1 MWYPMK
7 PSMIAPLFLALW
19 LSLPQDAHAE
29 TLSFTLKELTQLTD
43 DVMPL
48 LDLIAS
54 GEGDYTS
61 VNRGRAGD
69 SPGDWPKKHLGK
81 SITEMSIKEVRQ
93 HQGGRNPDCWYNGKK
108 GKANLFAV
116 GRYQLIPCTLQYTT
130 ASIEGL
136 DVRVTYSPEVQDAF
150 GVFLLFVKRP
160 IVGEYLLG
168 EHNDIREAG
177 QELAK
182 EFASIPIQYSNGRCR
197 RGQSYYC
204 GDKAGNKAHIE
215 IEAVNKALRQARQNL
230 SNDKKAHKMV
240 EHKLGFRTRMSLW
253 WQQLWGKEIEEP
265 HTLLVNTMEH
275 TLFDYIYPSDR
286 SDDLTSDTP
295 LELKQVPA
303 TNLEAP
309 VTEPATKQQ
318 DSPPATPT
326 EPDTNTLP
334 TDASTV
340 SQPPQQVNESHKNT
354 EPLYEDDIEDVRI
367 VPKD

>member
-1 MWYPMK
+1 
-7 PSMIAPLFLALW
+7 MIAPLFLLLCFS
-19 LSLPQDAHAE
+19 LSRNAHAE
-29 TLSFTLKELTQLTD
+29 TLSFTLKELTQLAD

-93 HQGGRNPDCWYNGKK
+93 HQGGRNPDCWYNGTK

-136 DVRVTYSPEVQDAF
+136 DVRIKYSPEVQDAF

-215 IEAVNKALRQARQNL
+215 IEAVNNALRQARKNL

-253 WQQLWGKEIEEP
+253 WQQLWGKEIKEP

-275 TLFDYIYPSDR
+275 TLFDYIYPSEQ
-286 SDDLTSDTP
+286 SDSSSQKSSTP
-295 LELKQVPA
+295 IELKQVPA

-309 VTEPATKQQ
+309 IHAPSPKQDDETPVQSEESPKTVLPMEPPKDDNPPQKVEEKTKETEP
-318 DSPPATPT
+318 
-326 EPDTNTLP
+326 E
-334 TDASTV
+334 
-340 SQPPQQVNESHKNT
+340 
-354 EPLYEDDIEDVRI
+354 YEDDIEDVRI
-367 VPKD
+367 VPKSSTTD